1 MRLVSIDIDPHNR
14 ANRIHL
20 GPFVSGL
27 NAVWGQRGAGK
38 STIAKFIRGLLYHRH
53 RDASGYG
60 QEAVD
65 GLVGSLQWAD
75 NAGATRV
82 ISSADAVNERDYRFS
97 GPYYHG
103 QRASTLSDSAYPT
116 SSAGDQPWHRIGG
129 EVYDAVFCGRLG
141 ETLPERLWQ
150 AARELGIHVSTGNE
164 HDETY
169 RRLKA
174 EEHRLQQRLHHL
186 RVDDRDR
193 VWWAAERERLAL
205 RLNELAALPAMH
217 GLPIGGVG
225 PMAATHVGATHGY
238 ANLANA
244 AQFQEWESQ
253 LIQHR
258 AEHSE
263 LVSREAELSRKLV
276 ARQSMPSLDESMP
289 FEYESSMPPSSMP
302 PSNGRYTRSSNLHRD
317 HYGTWTGY
325 AKPARSVRD
334 YGWTNSESDATS
346 PIETLESD
354 YATVRN
360 RIAHLARLI
369 DDLEL
374 KLKGRRAVV
383 SDRATSAW
391 ESEELRSRLAYA
403 EEVLKSWDLYE
414 QTRRRLAELQ
424 TQLQGHGPYQ
434 EAVRGS
440 FLQCVERYV
449 RELSAGS
456 LRRLPTWALE
466 ALRRDLGYAAGL
478 SNQGRLESY
487 REVYRDYRADANK
500 IDYPVPP
507 SQSSERQLVEL
518 AIRMAI
524 LESAAHRIGRLP
536 LILDDALDGFHGQTL
551 DHVVRVLIEFARQG
565 QQVLL
570 MTSEQEVAER
580 VRVHHGWVA
589 HLNPTTLETDSFVQ
603 VPVAY
608 RDPSYVAPVRPALRP
623 VAYNDYAPSLA
634 DVNAQLSAAANA
646 HPFEVAATS
655 VRPFVEPHIYRYND
669 YPRSEPIPTAANP
682 TRYFLTERSL
692 IEEAPGMHTTF
703 GARARELG
711 LETVGQWISTDPQWI
726 ADRMGPTFASIDTIV
741 ARQSE
746 AKLMCGVPQLR
757 AFDARVLAGCG
768 IRDPRTLAQMH
779 PGRLLRTV
787 EMFLTTPSGQEIL
800 RSGTSYELSRI
811 TTWIASARRSLD
823 RNGSGERRRRM
834 RDPRESRS
842 KSRSGGSERAYRSYD
857 RDADAGAARTDRV
870 RGERRS
876 KVERSD
882 RPERVRAARSER
894 EYVQPTSN
902 SAYPTRQVETTASR
916 STVRKSHSSSTSVRF
931 YLELDSQ
938 IVDAPSIGPRM
949 TESLNKLGIHTVRDL
964 LNGKPQSVADQLADK
979 RISAETIV
987 EWQNQATLVCRIPN
1001 LRGHDAQMLVACG
1014 VTTPEQLLAFN
1025 ASNLHAAVASY
1036 ASSKAGQRL
1045 LRGGAG
1051 ADLEEVQHWLEW
1063 AQQSRTLRA
1072 A

>member
-205 RLNELAALPAMH
+205 RLNELAVLPALH
-217 GLPIGGVG
+217 GLPIGSTG
-225 PMAATHVGATHGY
+225 PMSAAPLGATQGY
-238 ANLANA
+238 ANLASA

-263 LVSREAELSRKLV
+263 LVAREADLSRKLV
-276 ARQSMPSLDESMP
+276 GRQSVRTIDESMP
-289 FEYESSMPPSSMP
+289 FEDESSMP
-302 PSNGRYTRSSNLHRD
+302 PSNGRYVRSSNLHRD

-325 AKPARSVRD
+325 AKPPRNVRD
-334 YGWTNSESDATS
+334 YGWTSSESNTTI

-360 RIAHLARLI
+360 RLAHLTRLI
-369 DDLEL
+369 DDLET

-551 DHVVRVLIEFARQG
+551 DHVVCVLIEFARQG

-589 HLNPTTLETDSFVQ
+589 HLSPTTIESDSFVQ
-603 VPVAY
+603 APVVY
-608 RDPSYVAPVRPALRP
+608 REQSFVAPIRPAAVRP
-623 VAYNDYAPSLA
+623 VVYMDYAPSLA

-646 HPFEVAATS
+646 HPIDVAVTS
-655 VRPFVEPHIYRYND
+655 ARPLGEPQIYRYND
-669 YPRSEPIPTAANP
+669 YPRSEPVPIAANP
-682 TRYFLTERSL
+682 TRFFLTERSR
-692 IEEAPGMHTTF
+692 IEEAPGMHTAF

-711 LETVGQWISTDPQWI
+711 LETVGQWISTDPRWI
-726 ADRMGPTFASIDTIV
+726 ADHMGPTFASIETIV

-768 IRDPRTLAQMH
+768 IRNPQTLAQMH

-787 EMFLTTPSGQEIL
+787 ETFLTTPSGQEIL

-823 RNGSGERRRRM
+823 RNESGQRRRRM
-834 RDPRESRS
+834 RDPRGGRS
-842 KSRSGGSERAYRSYD
+842 DRRSDGRERSYRSND
-857 RDADAGAARTDRV
+857 RDAEAVAARTPRV
-870 RGERRS
+870 PGERTTR
-876 KVERSD
+876 VERTD

-894 EYVQPTSN
+894 EYAQPTSN
-902 SAYPTRQVETTASR
+902 PAYTTRQVETTASH
-916 STVRKSHSSSTSVRF
+916 STARKSHSSSTSARF

-938 IVDAPSIGPRM
+938 VVDAPSIGPRM

-964 LNGKPQSVADQLADK
+964 LNAKPQSVADQLADK
-979 RISAETIV
+979 RISGETIA

-1014 VTTPEQLLAFN
+1014 VTTPEQLLAYS
-1025 ASNLHAAVASY
+1025 ASKLHTAVASY

-1045 LRGGAG
+1045 LRGSAG
-1051 ADLEEVQHWLEW
+1051 ADLEEVQQWLDW
-1063 AQQSRTLRA
+1063 AQQSRTLLA